1 MWLKSSVNGCKHA
14 EIFLRATFET
24 KTCKF
29 SVWKFSFFSFTSWQ
43 HPDSYFL
50 TFQLGFGSFLGII
63 GAHLIENK
71 RQMVRGFVL
80 PLCIEITLTCP
91 QSESTGIKSRLRPQ
105 PPPQSLI
112 ILLMW
117 QWNYRA
123 PPGCGCDPGG
133 PVEAVNPNKS
143 CGLQIGSVWK

>member
-1 MWLKSSVNGCKHA
+1 MVVNMLKCSTGLVLKLKHA
-14 EIFLRATFET
+14 SSLSEIFL
-24 KTCKF
+24 
-29 SVWKFSFFSFTSWQ
+29 FTSWQ
-43 HPDSYFL
+43 HPDRYFL

-91 QSESTGIKSRLRPQ
+91 QSESTGIKPRLSPQ

-112 ILLMW
+112 ILLM
-117 QWNYRA
+117 
-123 PPGCGCDPGG
+123 
-133 PVEAVNPNKS
+133 
-143 CGLQIGSVWK
+143 